1 MAIKTSVG
9 VGGGGETTAVSE
21 FCNDWTC
28 LCVSRCSVLV
38 RAHAYA
44 TALFLFALST
54 VITSNDA
61 SVTQRVRAR
70 ACVCVCVCPCAHVSA
85 VCLFYF
91 HVSHLVIG
99 MPVTAVAAMQ
109 WHMPAPWLPDWQG
122 GCCGEIKRMLEQI
135 TPRPLPSLDWQM
147 ACRLALPTLSL
158 PFATRFYVGFR

>member
-1 MAIKTSVG
+1 MAIKTISG
-9 VGGGGETTAVSE
+9 GGGGETTAVSE

-54 VITSNDA
+54 VITSNGA

-70 ACVCVCVCPCAHVSA
+70 ACVCVCVCAHVSA